1 MGVPKNNIVAGK
13 YTSGGEFVILSTNAP
28 YQGYYYEL
36 NNKFYSGKEYSPTA
50 PEIIRIQSPEKNRLL
65 NSLPTAIYSLVS
77 GVTSKSISTPP
88 VNVIPSE
95 TNTKINKSVRFFCK
109 KINSD
114 IIKEIDEQTYKSLQ
128 NQPIYQTTYIG
139 VYLDKAQSMDQAES
153 QLSGVKA
160 FLAG

>member
-65 NSLPTAIYSLVS
+65 NSLPTARYSLVS

-139 VYLDKAQSMDQAES
+139 VYLDKAQSMEQAES

>member
-1 MGVPKNNIVAGK
+1 MGVPKNNIIAGK

-36 NNKFYSGKEYSPTA
+36 NNKFYLGKEYSPSA
-50 PEIIRIQSPEKNRLL
+50 QEIIRIQSPEKNRLL

-139 VYLDKAQSMDQAES
+139 VYLDKAQSMEQAES

>member
-139 VYLDKAQSMDQAES
+139 VYLDKAQSMEQAES

>member
-88 VNVIPSE
+88 VNVIP
-95 TNTKINKSVRFFCK
+95 
-109 KINSD
+109 
-114 IIKEIDEQTYKSLQ
+114 
-128 NQPIYQTTYIG
+128 
-139 VYLDKAQSMDQAES
+139 
-153 QLSGVKA
+153 
-160 FLAG
+160 

>member
-1 MGVPKNNIVAGK
+1 MGVPKNNIIAGK

-139 VYLDKAQSMDQAES
+139 VYLDKAQSMEQAES

>member
-1 MGVPKNNIVAGK
+1 MGVPKSNIVTGK
-13 YTSGGEFVILSTNAP
+13 YTSGREFVELSSNAP

-77 GVTSKSISTPP
+77 GVTSKSISAPP
-88 VNVIPSE
+88 INVVPSE
-95 TNTKINKSVRFFCK
+95 TNTKINKSVKFFCK

-114 IIKEIDEQTYKSLQ
+114 IIKEIDEQTYLSLQ
-128 NQPIYQTTYIG
+128 NQPIYQTTYVG
-139 VYLDKAQSMDQAES
+139 VYANKAQSMEQAES
-153 QLSGVKA
+153 QLPGVKA

>member
-1 MGVPKNNIVAGK
+1 MGVPKSNIVTGK
-13 YTSGGEFVILSTNAP
+13 YTSGGKFVELSSNTP

-50 PEIIRIQSPEKNRLL
+50 PEIIQIQSPEKNRLL

-139 VYLDKAQSMDQAES
+139 VYLDKAQSMEQAES